1 MEIGTVSN
9 LSIAGMVVS
18 TLVAVLV
25 PVILCIMVMRKTKA
39 KFSSM
44 LWGAGTFVL
53 FALILEQLFHA
64 IVLTATGTA
73 ITDNIWLY
81 ALYGGAAA
89 AIFEETGRFVT
100 MKFAMKKN
108 LNKENALMYGVGHGG
123 IEAILLVGISQ
134 ISNIATSFMIN
145 AKQLDSIVGVLG
157 EEQKATV
164 LESLSALWTTPWHH
178 FFLSGIER
186 MIAMALHLCLSIL
199 VYCGIRQGKKRF
211 VAAAAGTHFL
221 VDFITVVVAN
231 KFSVWVVEL
240 LLFLLVAILGIM
252 VIKLYKKETAQS

>member
-9 LSIAGMVVS
+9 LSMAGMAVS
-18 TLVAVLV
+18 ALVAVLV
-25 PVILCIMVMRKTKA
+25 PVILCILVMKKTKA

-53 FALILEQLFHA
+53 FALILEQLLHA

-73 ITDNIWLY
+73 ITGNIWLY
-81 ALYGGAAA
+81 GLYGGAAA

-108 LNKENALMYGVGHGG
+108 LNKENALMYGIGHGG
-123 IEAILLVGISQ
+123 IEAILVVGMSQ

-145 AKQLDSIVGVLG
+145 ANQLDSILGTLG

-178 FFLSGIER
+178 FFLGGIER
-186 MIAMALHLCLSIL
+186 IIAMALHLCLSIL
-199 VYCGIRQGKKRF
+199 VYYGIKLGKNRF
-211 VAAAAGTHFL
+211 FAAAAGAHFL
-221 VDFITVVVAN
+221 IDFVTVVAAD
-231 KFSVWVVEL
+231 KLSVWVVEL
-240 LLFLLVAILGIM
+240 ILFLLVAILGSM
-252 VIKLYKKETAQS
+252 VVKLYKNDSARS